1 MARLLRP
8 LIAVPALGAALYGAA
23 VAWLWFRQERLLFEP
38 DPLPGD
44 DALFTDTDVH
54 EFMVDV
60 PGARLS
66 VAQLKLPD
74 PRGVVF
80 YLHGNSG
87 NLRKWFVGLDAFRE
101 LGFDVVMMDYRGFG
115 RSSGRI
121 ESEAQ
126 LRADVRAVWNAIATQ
141 YEGRR
146 IVISG
151 QSLGT
156 GLAANLGAELCS
168 AGCPPDLALLISPYS
183 SMRALADEHYP
194 WVPSAVLRYPLQTV
208 QHANKLSCPVMLVHG
223 DRDELIGHHHSEA
236 IRKLLPQCR
245 LVLLEGAGHS
255 DVHEHPSFRQ
265 HVSTALAGLAGLAAT
280 TAELA
285 ATSAGL
291 AVESAQL
298 AAAKVSYAASGQA
311 PTARLP

>member
-1 MARLLRP
+1 MGKSMLAP

-23 VAWLWFRQERLLFEP
+23 IAWLWYRQESLLFEP
-38 DPLPGD
+38 SPLPAD
-44 DALFTDTDVH
+44 EALFPDEDVR
-54 EFMVDV
+54 EFTVDV

-87 NLRKWFVGLDAFRE
+87 NLRRWFVGLDAFRE
-101 LGFDVVMMDYRGFG
+101 LNFDVVMMDYRGYG
-115 RSSGRI
+115 KSTGRI

-126 LRADVRAVWNAIATQ
+126 LRADVRAVWNSIATD
-141 YEGRR
+141 YEGKR
-146 IVISG
+146 IVVSG

-156 GLAANLGAELCS
+156 ALAAGLSAELCE
-168 AGCPPDLALLISPYS
+168 AGWPPDLTLLISPYS

-194 WVPSAVLRYPLQTV
+194 WVPSRVLRYPLPTADLV
-208 QHANKLSCPVMLVHG
+208 ARCKGPVMLVHG

-236 IRKLLPQCR
+236 IRKLLPGCQLL
-245 LVLLEGAGHS
+245 LVEGAGHG

-265 HVSTALAGLAGLAAT
+265 GIASALIGLAGLAA
-280 TAELA
+280 AP
-285 ATSAGL
+285 
-291 AVESAQL
+291 
-298 AAAKVSYAASGQA
+298 VSYAASGA
-311 PTARLP
+311 SPTAAVP

>member
-1 MARLLRP
+1 MGNRMLAP

-23 VAWLWFRQERLLFEP
+23 IAWLWFRQERLLFEP
-38 DPLPGD
+38 APLPSD
-44 DALFTDTDVH
+44 EALFADEDVR

-101 LGFDVVMMDYRGFG
+101 LNFDVVMMDYRGYG
-115 RSSGRI
+115 KSSGRI

-126 LRADVRAVWNAIATQ
+126 LRADVRAVWNAVATQ

-146 IVISG
+146 IVVSG

-156 GLAANLGAELCS
+156 ALAAGLSAELS
-168 AGCPPDLALLISPYS
+168 EAGWPPDLTLLISAYS

-194 WVPSAVLRYPLQTV
+194 WVPSRVLRYPLPTADLV
-208 QHANKLSCPVMLVHG
+208 ARCKGPVMLVHG

-236 IRKLLPQCR
+236 IRKVLPQCQLL
-245 LVLLEGAGHS
+245 LVEGAGHG
-255 DVHEHPSFRQ
+255 DVHEHPSFREGIA
-265 HVSTALAGLAGLAAT
+265 SALIGLAGLAA
-280 TAELA
+280 AP
-285 ATSAGL
+285 
-291 AVESAQL
+291 
-298 AAAKVSYAASGQA
+298 VSYAASGGS
-311 PTARLP
+311 PTAAAP

>member
-1 MARLLRP
+1 MASKMLYP
-8 LIAVPALGAALYGAA
+8 LVAIPALGAALYAA
-23 VAWLWFRQERLLFEP
+23 ALAYLWFRQERLLFEP
-38 DPLPGD
+38 ATLPSD
-44 DALFTDTDVH
+44 EALFTDSDVR
-54 EFMVDV
+54 EFLVDV

-101 LGFDVVMMDYRGFG
+101 MNFDVVMMDYRGYG
-115 RSSGRI
+115 KSTGRI

-126 LRADVRAVWNAIATQ
+126 LHADVRAVWNEIAGQ
-141 YEGRR
+141 YNGKR

-156 GLAANLGAELCS
+156 GLAAQLSAELCS
-168 AGCPPDLALLISPYS
+168 AGCPPDLALLVSAYS
-183 SMRALADEHYP
+183 SMRAVADHHYP
-194 WVPSAVLRYPLQTV
+194 WVPSAVLRYPLQTMDHV
-208 QHANKLSCPVMLVHG
+208 GKLSCPVMLVHG
-223 DRDELIGHHHSEA
+223 DQDELIPHHHSEA
-236 IRKLLPQCR
+236 IRKVLPQCQ

-265 HVSTALAGLAGLAAT
+265 HVASAIASIAGLAA
-280 TAELA
+280 
-285 ATSAGL
+285 S
-291 AVESAQL
+291 S
-298 AAAKVSYAASGQA
+298 VSYAAAGQGT
-311 PTARLP
+311 TAALS

>member
-1 MARLLRP
+1 MGKSMLAP

-23 VAWLWFRQERLLFEP
+23 IAWLWYRQESLLFEP
-38 DPLPGD
+38 SPLPAD
-44 DALFTDTDVH
+44 EALFPDEDVR
-54 EFMVDV
+54 EFTVDV

-87 NLRKWFVGLDAFRE
+87 NLRRWFVGLDAFRE
-101 LGFDVVMMDYRGFG
+101 LNFDVVMMDYRGYG
-115 RSSGRI
+115 KSTGRI

-126 LRADVRAVWNAIATQ
+126 LRSDVRAVWNSIATD
-141 YEGRR
+141 YEGKR
-146 IVISG
+146 IVVSG

-156 GLAANLGAELCS
+156 ALAAGLSAELCE
-168 AGCPPDLALLISPYS
+168 AGWPPDLTLLISPYS

-194 WVPSAVLRYPLQTV
+194 WVPSRVLRYPLPTADLV
-208 QHANKLSCPVMLVHG
+208 AKCKGPVMLVHG

-236 IRKLLPQCR
+236 IRKLLPQCQLL
-245 LVLLEGAGHS
+245 LVEGAGHG

-265 HVSTALAGLAGLAAT
+265 GIASALIGLAGLAA
-280 TAELA
+280 AP
-285 ATSAGL
+285 
-291 AVESAQL
+291 
-298 AAAKVSYAASGQA
+298 VSYAASGA
-311 PTARLP
+311 SPTAAVP

>member
-1 MARLLRP
+1 MGKRMLAP

-23 VAWLWFRQERLLFEP
+23 IAWLWFRQESLLFEP
-38 DPLPGD
+38 APLPAD
-44 DALFTDTDVH
+44 EALFADDDVR
-54 EFMVDV
+54 EFTVDV

-87 NLRKWFVGLDAFRE
+87 NLRRWFVGLDAFRE
-101 LGFDVVMMDYRGFG
+101 LNFDVVMMDYRGYG
-115 RSSGRI
+115 KSTGRI

-126 LRADVRAVWNAIATQ
+126 LRADVRAVWNSVATD
-141 YEGRR
+141 YEGKR
-146 IVISG
+146 IVVSG

-156 GLAANLGAELCS
+156 ALAAGLSAELCE
-168 AGCPPDLALLISPYS
+168 AGWPPDLTLLISPYS

-194 WVPSAVLRYPLQTV
+194 WVPSRVLRYPLPTAELV
-208 QHANKLSCPVMLVHG
+208 AKCKGPVMLVHG

-236 IRKLLPQCR
+236 IRKLLPQCQLL
-245 LVLLEGAGHS
+245 LVEGAGHG

-265 HVSTALAGLAGLAAT
+265 GIASALIGLAGLAA
-280 TAELA
+280 AP
-285 ATSAGL
+285 
-291 AVESAQL
+291 
-298 AAAKVSYAASGQA
+298 VSYAASGA
-311 PTARLP
+311 SPTAAVP

>member
-1 MARLLRP
+1 MGKSMLAP

-23 VAWLWFRQERLLFEP
+23 IAWLWYRQESLLFEP
-38 DPLPGD
+38 SPLPAD
-44 DALFTDTDVH
+44 EALFPDEDVR
-54 EFMVDV
+54 EFTVDV

-87 NLRKWFVGLDAFRE
+87 NLRRWFVGLDAFRE
-101 LGFDVVMMDYRGFG
+101 LNFDVVMMDYRGYG
-115 RSSGRI
+115 KSTGRI

-126 LRADVRAVWNAIATQ
+126 LRADVRAVWNSIATD
-141 YEGRR
+141 YEGKR
-146 IVISG
+146 IVVSG

-156 GLAANLGAELCS
+156 ALAAGLSAELCE
-168 AGCPPDLALLISPYS
+168 AGWPPDLTLLISPYS

-194 WVPSAVLRYPLQTV
+194 WVPSRVLRYPLPTADLV
-208 QHANKLSCPVMLVHG
+208 ARCKGPVMLVHG

-236 IRKLLPQCR
+236 IRKLLPQCQLL
-245 LVLLEGAGHS
+245 LVEGAGHG

-265 HVSTALAGLAGLAAT
+265 GIASALIGLAGLAA
-280 TAELA
+280 AP
-285 ATSAGL
+285 
-291 AVESAQL
+291 
-298 AAAKVSYAASGQA
+298 VSYAASGA
-311 PTARLP
+311 SPTAVVP

>member
-1 MARLLRP
+1 MGKRMLAP

-23 VAWLWFRQERLLFEP
+23 IAWLWFRQEQLLFEP
-38 DPLPGD
+38 APLPADEVLFAD
-44 DALFTDTDVH
+44 DDVREFT
-54 EFMVDV
+54 VDV

-87 NLRKWFVGLDAFRE
+87 NLRRWFVGLDAFRE
-101 LGFDVVMMDYRGFG
+101 LNFDVVMMDYRGYG
-115 RSSGRI
+115 KSTGRI

-126 LRADVRAVWNAIATQ
+126 LRADVRAVWNTVATD

-146 IVISG
+146 IVVSG

-156 GLAANLGAELCS
+156 ALAAGLSAELCE
-168 AGCPPDLALLISPYS
+168 AGWPPDLTLLISPYS

-194 WVPSAVLRYPLQTV
+194 WVPSRVLRYPLPTADLV
-208 QHANKLSCPVMLVHG
+208 ARCKGPVMLVHG

-236 IRKLLPQCR
+236 IRKLLPRCQLL
-245 LVLLEGAGHS
+245 LVEGAGHG

-265 HVSTALAGLAGLAAT
+265 GIASALIGLAGLAA
-280 TAELA
+280 AP
-285 ATSAGL
+285 
-291 AVESAQL
+291 
-298 AAAKVSYAASGQA
+298 VSYAPSGAS
-311 PTARLP
+311 PTAAVP

>member
-1 MARLLRP
+1 MGNRMLAP

-23 VAWLWFRQERLLFEP
+23 IAWLWFRQERLLFEP
-38 DPLPGD
+38 APLPAD
-44 DALFTDTDVH
+44 EALFADEDVR

-101 LGFDVVMMDYRGFG
+101 LNFDVVMMDYRGYG
-115 RSSGRI
+115 KSSGRI

-126 LRADVRAVWNAIATQ
+126 LRADVRAVWNAVATQ

-146 IVISG
+146 IVVSG

-156 GLAANLGAELCS
+156 ALAAGLSAELS
-168 AGCPPDLALLISPYS
+168 EAGWAPDLTLLISAYS

-194 WVPSAVLRYPLQTV
+194 WVPSRVLRYPLPTADLV
-208 QHANKLSCPVMLVHG
+208 ARCKGPVMLVHG

-236 IRKLLPQCR
+236 IRKVLPQCQLL
-245 LVLLEGAGHS
+245 LVEGAGHG
-255 DVHEHPSFRQ
+255 DVHEHPSFREGIA
-265 HVSTALAGLAGLAAT
+265 SALIGLAGLAA
-280 TAELA
+280 AP
-285 ATSAGL
+285 
-291 AVESAQL
+291 
-298 AAAKVSYAASGQA
+298 VSYAASGA
-311 PTARLP
+311 SPTAAAP

>member
-1 MARLLRP
+1 MANLVRS

-23 VAWLWFRQERLLFEP
+23 IAWLWFRQERLLFEP
-38 DPLPGD
+38 APLPPDEPLCD
-44 DALFTDTDVH
+44 DPDVR

-101 LGFDVVMMDYRGFG
+101 LNFDVVMMDYRGYG
-115 RSSGRI
+115 KSTGRI
-121 ESEAQ
+121 GSEAQ
-126 LRADVRAVWNAIATQ
+126 LRADVRAVWNAVATQ

-156 GLAANLGAELCS
+156 GLAAGLSAELCE
-168 AGCPPDLALLISPYS
+168 AGWPPDLTLLISPYS

-194 WVPSAVLRYPLQTV
+194 WVPSRVLRYPLQTV
-208 QHANKLSCPVMLVHG
+208 DHACKLKGAVVLVHG

-236 IRKLLPQCR
+236 IRKVLPQCQ
-245 LVLLEGAGHS
+245 LFLLEGAGHG
-255 DVHEHPSFRQ
+255 DVHQHPSFRQ
-265 HVSTALAGLAGLAAT
+265 HVASALAGLAGLAA
-280 TAELA
+280 AP
-285 ATSAGL
+285 
-291 AVESAQL
+291 
-298 AAAKVSYAASGQA
+298 VSYAASGA
-311 PTARLP
+311 GPTGGPV